1 MPNKL
6 PGVAALVQAENEGR
20 IKSPDDLGR
29 MAESYEDPQTVL
41 DDIRRAR
48 NRLAPWVLALGLGVL
63 AGVLIALLTV

>member
-6 PGVAALVQAENEGR
+6 PGFAALVQAENEGR

-48 NRLAPWVLALGLGVL
+48 NRLAVLAAILLAVLLGLLG
-63 AGVLIALLTV
+63 G